1 MIADNVL
8 KPLAILTPSRITTAQ
23 RYGFSKSSMDSLLQR
38 LGGTPVSV
46 VVVHDSP
53 GWKNVIPKPLRC
65 LSGQLRWDGRAKEIY
80 AGPAVTWV
88 DGEGSGSATA
98 LLLAVKVALAEG
110 KTYGFIHLDD
120 HVYGDRF
127 RDILTSGLRAM
138 EERPNLLWTRFS
150 GYPVMYEGKVPLVPN
165 GNNQIAFDGVTLS
178 PWRHDDCTVW
188 SSPLTRAVN
197 SGRYW
202 PIAMWFC
209 IYRLSVLEMLLEWA
223 VAEGTK
229 HLAHVELYFKNG
241 VGFQRL
247 LDTIPHGSF
256 GYINMQ
262 FGGIEMH
269 RNKNWEMLLSMPND
283 PTR

>member
-1 MIADNVL
+1 
-8 KPLAILTPSRITTAQ
+8 
-23 RYGFSKSSMDSLLQR
+23 MDSLLKR
-38 LGGTPVSV
+38 LNGAPVSV

-53 GWKNVIPKPLRC
+53 GWKNIVPKPLRC
-65 LSGQLRWDGRAKEIY
+65 LSGQLRWDGRAKTVY
-80 AGPAVTWV
+80 AGAAVTWV
-88 DGEGSGSATA
+88 PGEGRGSAAA
-98 LLLAVKVALAEG
+98 LLSAVKVALAGG

-127 RDILTSGLRAM
+127 GDLLTNGLRAM

-150 GYPVMYEGKVPLVPN
+150 GYPVMYEGRVPLVPN
-165 GNNQIAFDGVTLS
+165 VNNQIVFDGVTLS
-178 PWRHDDCTVW
+178 PWRYDDVTVW
-188 SSPLTRAVN
+188 SSPLTREVN

-209 IYRLSVLEMLLEWA
+209 IYRLSFLEMLLEWA

-241 VGFQRL
+241 VGFRRL
-247 LDTIPHGSF
+247 LDTVPDGSF

-283 PTR
+283 PIL

>member
-1 MIADNVL
+1 MITNNVFR
-8 KPLAILTPSRITTAQ
+8 PLAVLTPSRITTAQ
-23 RYGFSKSSMDSLLQR
+23 RYGFARASMDSLLKR
-38 LGGTPVSV
+38 LDGAPVSV

-53 GWKNVIPKPLRC
+53 GWKNIVPKPLRC
-65 LSGQLRWDGRAKEIY
+65 LNRQLRWDGRAKEIY

-88 DGEGSGSATA
+88 DGEGRGSAAA

-110 KTYGFIHLDD
+110 KRYGFIHLDD
-120 HVYGDRF
+120 HVYGDHF
-127 RDILTSGLRAM
+127 RDVLTSGLRAM
-138 EERPNLLWTRFS
+138 EDRPNLLWTRFS
-150 GYPVMYEGKVPLVPN
+150 GYPVMYESKVPLVPN
-165 GNNQIAFDGVTLS
+165 SNNQIVFDGVTLS
-178 PWRHDDCTVW
+178 PLRHEDFTVW
-188 SSPLTRAVN
+188 SSALTKEVN

-209 IYRLSVLEMLLEWA
+209 IYRLSVLGMLLDWA

-247 LDTIPHGSF
+247 LDASPDGSF

-283 PTR
+283 PIR

>member
-1 MIADNVL
+1 MITKNAFA
-8 KPLAILTPSRITTAQ
+8 PLAILTPSRITTAQ
-23 RYGFSKSSMDSLLQR
+23 RYGFSKSSMDSLLTR
-38 LGGTPVSV
+38 LDGAPVSV

-53 GWKNVIPKPLRC
+53 GWKNLIPKSLRA
-65 LSGQLRWDGRAKEIY
+65 LSGQLQWDGRAKEIY

-88 DGEGSGSATA
+88 DGEGTGSATA
-98 LLLAVKVALAEG
+98 LLLAVKVAIAEG

-127 RDILTSGLRAM
+127 RAVLTSGLRAM

-150 GYPVMYEGKVPLVPN
+150 GYPVMYEGKVPLVPDDN
-165 GNNQIAFDGVTLS
+165 GQIMFDGVTLS
-178 PWRHDDCTVW
+178 PWRHEDFTLW
-188 SSPLTRAVN
+188 SSGLTQEVN

-202 PIAMWFC
+202 PVAMWFC
-209 IYRLSVLEMLLEWA
+209 IYRLSVLEKLLEWA
-223 VAEGTK
+223 VAKGTK

-247 LDTIPHGSF
+247 IEAYPDGSF

-269 RNKNWEMLLSMPND
+269 RNKNWEALLSMPND
-283 PTR
+283 PIR